1 MDIQSVCGI
10 IHKIAEGFE
19 DNALRCLDNYSGV
32 VVVEIQEQLICGQD
46 GDGKLLSP
54 TYDDDP
60 FFDEEGPWQGRSGE
74 YKAWKHSIT
83 PPRGSKLLDLPPRP
97 DNVPNLYIT
106 GKFHGEITASLDKD
120 ELLIDPGK
128 GDGPDIVS
136 KYRKYGHDILGMGPS
151 SVTYFNR
158 EYMMPAIEKFF
169 KDCGYR

>member
-1 MDIQSVCGI
+1 MDIKSVYDI

-19 DNALRCLDNYSGV
+19 NNALQCLDNHSGV

-60 FFDEEGPWQGRSGE
+60 FFDEEGPWQGRSDE
-74 YKAWKHSIT
+74 YKAWKRSIT
-83 PPRGSKLLDLPPRP
+83 PPRNSRLLDLPPRP

-106 GKFHGEITASLDKD
+106 GKFHGEITALLGND
-120 ELLIDPGK
+120 ELLINPGK

-136 KYRKYGHDILGMGPS
+136 KYSKYGHDILGIGPS
-151 SVTYFNR
+151 SV
-158 EYMMPAIEKFF
+158 A
-169 KDCGYR
+169 